1 MTVEWRE
8 YQEEAA
14 IFFRSLGLDAQTD
27 VTLQG
32 ARASHAIDVLVKS
45 RHVGFEV
52 TWVVECK
59 HWKSAVS
66 KLHVLALRE
75 VVADVGADRG
85 ILLAES
91 GYQSGAIEAAN
102 LTNVQLT
109 SLAEASGFTRATVYA
124 MRLRELYDR
133 VEHCRE
139 RYWDIPKDKRI
150 EHGLRSDVGDWD
162 FSGARVVDLCRD
174 LLGKALRGVY
184 PVSSD
189 ELNAAVEPEL
199 PRQMHSP
206 EEIVAVVEPRLEE
219 LERRL
224 AAYAAATSEPHC

>member
-1 MTVEWRE
+1 MAVEWKE

-27 VTLQG
+27 VTVQG
-32 ARASHAIDVLVKS
+32 ARASHYVDVLVKS

-75 VVADVGADRG
+75 IVADVGADRG

-109 SLAEASGFTRATVYA
+109 SLAEASGFTRDTVYA

-133 VEHCRE
+133 VERCNE
-139 RYWDIPKDKRI
+139 QYWGIPKAKRI
-150 EHGLRSDVGDWD
+150 EHGLRPDVGAWD
-162 FSGARVVDLCRD
+162 FSGAGVVDLCRD
-174 LLGKALRGVY
+174 LLAKAFRGVY

-199 PRQMHSP
+199 PRQMGSP
-206 EEIVAVVEPRLEE
+206 GEVVAVVEARLEE

-224 AAYAAATSEPHC
+224 AAYAANE